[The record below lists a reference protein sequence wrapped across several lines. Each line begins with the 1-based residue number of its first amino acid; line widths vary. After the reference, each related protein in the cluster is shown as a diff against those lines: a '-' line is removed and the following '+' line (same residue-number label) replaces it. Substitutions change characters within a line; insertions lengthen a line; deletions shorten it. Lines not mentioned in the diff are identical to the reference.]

1 MISSA
6 MLGKKEAVIQAYN
19 RVMIPA
25 HKRLYCNRTLNLR
38 SIQAI
43 GYDMDYTLIHYDPNR
58 WEETAY
64 LAIQERFLAE
74 GWPIEHFK
82 FDPKIICRGL
92 VIDTERGNL
101 VKANRFG
108 FIKRAIHGTHLMGFE
123 QLRAE
128 YSRTIVDL
136 SERRWLF
143 LNTLFSLS
151 EGCFYAQIVDVLDS
165 GKAPVRLSYAE
176 LYRKVRK
183 TLDEAHA
190 VGTLKAQILGDPERF
205 VDLDPEVPLT
215 LLDQKNAGKK
225 LLLITNSEWQYTQPI
240 MQFAFDRYL
249 PGGMKWRDLF
259 DYTIVSAKKPDFF
272 THETPFFE
280 VVDERGL
287 LRPDVRTLQPG
298 GIYYGGSAKAL
309 ERQLG
314 ISGDQIL
321 YVGDHM
327 FGDVKVTKSVLRWR
341 TALVLRELE
350 EEIAAQ
356 VGFAAHEGELAAHM
370 QKKESIEAELC
381 SVRLKVQRVAKG
393 YGPRPTETLE
403 TLERLSTDL
412 KMQLERLDEKIA
424 PIAESSTA
432 LSHPL
437 WGPLMRTGNDK
448 SHLAFQVERYADV
461 YTSKVSNFLA
471 ATPFVYLRSARGSLP
486 HD

>member
-1 MISSA
+1 
-6 MLGKKEAVIQAYN
+6 MLSQKEADKPAKHP
-19 RVMIPA
+19 RASHDMIPA
-25 HKRLYCNRTLNLR
+25 YRQLFCNRTLNLR

-64 LAIQERFLAE
+64 QAIQARFLAD
-74 GWPIEHFK
+74 GWPIGDHK
-82 FDPKIICRGL
+82 FDPSLVCRGL

-108 FIKRAIHGTHLMGFE
+108 FIKRAIHGTSLMDFE
-123 QLRAE
+123 TLRTE

-151 EGCFYAQIVDVLDS
+151 EGCLYAQLVDLLDA
-165 GKAPVRLSYAE
+165 GKAPERLSYAE
-176 LYRKVRK
+176 LYRKVRRA
-183 TLDEAHA
+183 LDEAHA

-215 LLDQKNAGKK
+215 LLDQKNSGKK

-249 PGGMKWRDLF
+249 PQGMKWRELF

-280 VVDERGL
+280 VVDEKGL
-287 LRPDVRTLQPG
+287 LRPEVRTLKQG
-298 GIYYGGSAKAL
+298 GVYYGGSAKAL

-341 TALVLRELE
+341 TALVLREIE

-356 VGFAAHEGELAAHM
+356 VGFASHEGELAAHM
-370 QKKESIEAELC
+370 RTKEAIEAELC
-381 SVRLKVQRVAKG
+381 SVRLKVQRVARG
-393 YGPRPTETLE
+393 YGPKPSETLE
-403 TLERLSTDL
+403 VLERRANELRAE
-412 KMQLERLDEKIA
+412 LEKLDEKIA
-424 PIAESSTA
+424 PIAQSSTA

-471 ATPFVYLRSARGSLP
+471 ATPFVYLRSARGTLP

>member
-1 MISSA
+1 
-6 MLGKKEAVIQAYN
+6 MLLKKEALSD
-19 RVMIPA
+19 RMIPIYR
-25 HKRLYCNRTLNLR
+25 RLFCNRTLNLR

-43 GYDMDYTLIHYDPNR
+43 GYDMDYTLVHYDSHQ

-64 LAIQERFLAE
+64 QAIQTRFVAE
-74 GWPIEHFK
+74 GWPIADFR
-82 FDPKIICRGL
+82 FDPKLICRGL

-108 FIKRAIHGTHLMGFE
+108 FIKRAIHGTHLMDFDR
-123 QLRAE
+123 LRLE

-136 SERRWLF
+136 NERRWLF

-151 EGCFYAQIVDVLDS
+151 EGCLYAQLVDVLDS
-165 GKAPVRLSYAE
+165 GKAPERLSYAE

-190 VGTLKAQILGDPERF
+190 VGTLKAQILSDPDRF
-205 VDLDPEVPLT
+205 VDLDPEVALT
-215 LLDQKNAGKK
+215 LLDQKEAGKT
-225 LLLITNSEWQYTQPI
+225 LLLITNSEWPYTQPI

-249 PGGMKWRDLF
+249 PRGMKWRDLF

-272 THETPFFE
+272 THDTPFFE
-280 VVDERGL
+280 VTEDQGL
-287 LRPDVRTLQPG
+287 LKPDVRELKRG
-298 GIYYGGSAKAL
+298 GVYFGGSAKAL

-356 VGFAAHEGELAAHM
+356 AGFAEYEQTLGALM
-370 QKKESIEAELC
+370 KEKEEAESELC
-381 SVRLKVQRVAKG
+381 GVRLKLQRFVKG
-393 YGPRPTETLE
+393 YGPESSETLE
-403 TLERLSTDL
+403 GLEAQSLLLKQRL
-412 KMQLERLDEKIA
+412 EVLDEKIA
-424 PIAESSTA
+424 PLAQSSTA

-437 WGPLMRTGNDK
+437 WGPLMRTGSDK

>member
-1 MISSA
+1 
-6 MLGKKEAVIQAYN
+6 MLRKKEAELPD
-19 RVMIPA
+19 MIPA
-25 HKRLYCNRTLNLR
+25 YRRLFCNRTLNLR

-43 GYDMDYTLIHYDPNR
+43 GYDMDYTLVHYDAHR

-64 LAIQERFLAE
+64 KAIQDRFMAD
-74 GWPIEHFK
+74 GWPIADSR
-82 FDPKIICRGL
+82 FDPNLICRGL
-92 VIDTERGNL
+92 VIDMEKGNL

-108 FIKRAIHGTHLMGFE
+108 FIKRAIHGTRLLDFE
-123 QLRAE
+123 RLRAE

-136 SERRWLF
+136 NERRWLF

-151 EGCFYAQIVDVLDS
+151 EGCLYAQLVDVLDS
-165 GKAPVRLSYAE
+165 GRAPERMSYTD
-176 LYRKVRK
+176 LYRKVRR

-190 VGTLKAQILGDPERF
+190 VGTLKAQILADPERF
-205 VDLDPEVPLT
+205 VELDPEVALT
-215 LLDQKNAGKK
+215 LLDQKQSGKK
-225 LLLITNSEWQYTQPI
+225 MLLITNSEWQYTAPM

-249 PGGMKWRDLF
+249 PDGMKWRDLF

-272 THETPFFE
+272 TLDTPFFE
-280 VVDERGL
+280 VVDEQRGL
-287 LRPDVRTLQPG
+287 LKPEVRELRQG
-298 GIYYGGSAKAL
+298 GVYFGGSAKAL

-350 EEIAAQ
+350 EEIAANA
-356 VGFAAHEGELAAHM
+356 GFAEHEQQLKRLME
-370 QKKESIEAELC
+370 QKEECEAELC
-381 SVRLKVQRVAKG
+381 GVRLKLQRFVKG
-393 YGPRPTETLE
+393 YGPKAGETLE
-403 TLERLSTDL
+403 GLEGRANELRVTLE
-412 KMQLERLDEKIA
+412 KLDEKIA
-424 PIAESSTA
+424 PIAQSSTA

-437 WGPLMRTGNDK
+437 WGPLMRTGSDK